1 MKKNSLSH
9 IAFILDGNQR
19 WAKNNKLNNIEGYKK
34 GFENIKII
42 INYCLI
48 NNINSLTLFT
58 LSSENFRRPSI
69 KLIYDIIYNNF
80 NSLIKELVNSKKV
93 KIKIFGSR
101 ENLPKKIIEMFNNA
115 EELSSDNSTLNLNIA
130 FNYGF
135 KDEIKQVLRK
145 YRDNINKINIEN
157 TPEIN
162 KLFLLGE
169 INDPEILIRTGG
181 HKRLSNFIMYNLT
194 YTELFC
200 GYTLARI

>member
-1 MKKNSLSH
+1 LKKNSLSH

-101 ENLPKKIIEMFNNA
+101 ENLPKK
-115 EELSSDNSTLNLNIA
+115 
-130 FNYGF
+130 NYRN
-135 KDEIKQVLRK
+135 V
-145 YRDNINKINIEN
+145 
-157 TPEIN
+157 
-162 KLFLLGE
+162 
-169 INDPEILIRTGG
+169 
-181 HKRLSNFIMYNLT
+181 
-194 YTELFC
+194 
-200 GYTLARI
+200 